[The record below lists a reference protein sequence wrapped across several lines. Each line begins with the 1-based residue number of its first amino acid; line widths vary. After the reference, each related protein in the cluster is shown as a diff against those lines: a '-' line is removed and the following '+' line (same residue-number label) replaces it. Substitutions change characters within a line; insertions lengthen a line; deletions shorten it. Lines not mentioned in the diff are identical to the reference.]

1 MPEAG
6 FGKAAQTTT
15 PCGKGRKRLYGLQL
29 RFTHIAT
36 KVEIASGSRSRGPL
50 FLLPERAPMTTDTET
65 RLARETGPA
74 QRVAAL
80 AEPVL
85 ADLGFRL
92 VRVKMSGPTLQIMAE
107 RPDGTFTIEDCEA
120 VSRAMS
126 PILDVEDVV
135 SSHYNLEVSS
145 PGIDRPLVRPSD
157 FEAWAGHEVKVEMA
171 VPVAGRKR
179 FKGTLEGYHEGEVRL
194 FIENPEGATKEPVLI
209 GVPFADISDA
219 KLVLTDALIEAA
231 KARLPKG
238 YGDGAEIDEDQIS
251 QERSEDDNG

>member
-1 MPEAG
+1 
-6 FGKAAQTTT
+6 
-15 PCGKGRKRLYGLQL
+15 
-29 RFTHIAT
+29 
-36 KVEIASGSRSRGPL
+36 
-50 FLLPERAPMTTDTET
+50 MTTETET

-85 ADLGFRL
+85 AELGFRL

-107 RPDGTFTIEDCEA
+107 RPDGTFTIDDCEA

-135 SSHYNLEVSS
+135 ASRYHLEVSS

-157 FEAWAGHEVKVEMA
+157 FEGWAGHEVKVEMA

-179 FKGTLEGYHEGEVRL
+179 FKGNLEGYHEGEVRL

-219 KLVLTDALIEAA
+219 KLVLTDQLIEAA
-231 KARLPKG
+231 KSRLPAQG
-238 YGDGAEIDEDQIS
+238 YGDGAEIDEDKIS

>member
-1 MPEAG
+1 
-6 FGKAAQTTT
+6 
-15 PCGKGRKRLYGLQL
+15 
-29 RFTHIAT
+29 
-36 KVEIASGSRSRGPL
+36 
-50 FLLPERAPMTTDTET
+50 MTTETET

-157 FEAWAGHEVKVEMA
+157 FESWAGHEVKVEMA

-179 FKGTLEGYHEGEVRL
+179 FKGALEGYHDGEVRL

-219 KLVLTDALIEAA
+219 KLVLTDQLIEAA

-238 YGDGAEIDEDQIS
+238 YGDGAEIDEDKIS

>member
-1 MPEAG
+1 
-6 FGKAAQTTT
+6 
-15 PCGKGRKRLYGLQL
+15 
-29 RFTHIAT
+29 
-36 KVEIASGSRSRGPL
+36 
-50 FLLPERAPMTTDTET
+50 MTTGTDT

-85 ADLGFRL
+85 ADMGFRL

-107 RPDGTFTIEDCEA
+107 RPDGTFSIDDCEA
-120 VSRAMS
+120 VSRALS
-126 PILDVEDVV
+126 PLLDVEDVIP
-135 SSHYNLEVSS
+135 SRYHLEVSS
-145 PGIDRPLVRPSD
+145 PGIDRPLVRPTD
-157 FEAWAGHEVKVEMA
+157 FEVWAGHEVKIEMA

-179 FKGTLEGYHEGEVRL
+179 FKGNLEGYAEGEVRL

-231 KARLPKG
+231 RNRLPQKG

-251 QERSEDDNG
+251 